1 MNVFYPPRRVNANE
15 NGGKERD
22 MERTL
27 TQLGEIG
34 IIPVIKIDNP
44 SLAAPLAAALAE
56 GGLPCAEITFRTEAA
71 GEALANIAKARPD
84 MILGAG
90 TVLTVDQA
98 KKAVDSGARFI
109 VSPGFSP
116 AVVDWCQK
124 NGIPVIPGV
133 STPTEIQ
140 ACLERGLREIKFFP
154 AEALGGTEMLD
165 ALSGPFPHV
174 SFIPS
179 GGIERGNL
187 ASYAKKRNV
196 LAVGGS
202 WMVKPAL
209 IEAKDWEAVTA
220 LTVEAVRTLHGF
232 SLAHVGVNASNP
244 VEAEKIAED
253 FSIFGFTGKDGEKS
267 RFLDDAIEVMKT
279 PGRGAKGHIALTC
292 ANIERALAY
301 LAKKGIHGIPETA
314 QKANGALSVIYLDR
328 EIGAFAVHLL
338 RAK

>member
-1 MNVFYPPRRVNANE
+1 
-15 NGGKERD
+15 

-27 TQLGEIG
+27 TELGEIG
-34 IIPVIKIDNP
+34 LIPVIKIDNP
-44 SLAAPLAAALAE
+44 SLAAPLAAAIAE
-56 GGLPCAEITFRTEAA
+56 GGLPCAEVTFRTEAA
-71 GEALANIAKARPD
+71 GGAIASIAKARPD

-98 KKAVDSGARFI
+98 QKAADSGARFI

-116 AVVDWCQK
+116 SVVDWCQK
-124 NGIPVIPGV
+124 NGITVIPGV

-140 ACLERGLREIKFFP
+140 ACLERGLEAIKFFP
-154 AEALGGTEMLD
+154 AEALGGPEMLD
-165 ALSGPFPHV
+165 ALSGPFPQV

-179 GGIERGNL
+179 GGIERDNL
-187 ASYAKKRNV
+187 ASYAKRRNV

-209 IEAKDWEAVTA
+209 IEAKDWETVTA

-232 SLAHVGVNASNP
+232 SLAHLGVNAANP
-244 VEAEKIAED
+244 GEAGEIAND
-253 FSIFGFTGKDGEKS
+253 FSIFGLNGKDAGKS
-267 RFLDDAIEVMKT
+267 HFLDDAIEVMKT
-279 PGRGAKGHIALTC
+279 PGRGAKGHIALSC
-292 ANIERALAY
+292 RNIERALAY
-301 LAKKGIHGIPETA
+301 LAKQGIHGIPETA

-328 EIGAFAVHLL
+328 EIGGFAVHLL